1 MAETAKTDANGR
13 NRWGCN
19 ALLWACI
26 AQREVDDGKGK
37 GGGGG
42 GESCLATA
50 RWLVEALGV
59 DADAVNVNGHSAL
72 HKCAIYGHEDVAAWL
87 VDERGCGTERH
98 VAPDDRG
105 QRPSDLARA
114 NGFDAFAERLRTL
127 EDVVTKVP
135 MLLPGA
141 GAAK

>member
-1 MAETAKTDANGR
+1 MPTLPRARSVAPPHHANRAE
-13 NRWGCN
+13 
-19 ALLWACI
+19 I
-26 AQREVDDGKGK
+26 AVRIMRA
-37 GGGGG
+37 
-42 GESCLATA
+42 ATELNCA
-50 RWLVEALGV
+50 TV
-59 DADAVNVNGHSAL
+59 
-72 HKCAIYGHEDVAAWL
+72 AIYGHEDVAAWL

>member
-1 MAETAKTDANGR
+1 M
-13 NRWGCN
+13 
-19 ALLWACI
+19 
-26 AQREVDDGKGK
+26 
-37 GGGGG
+37 
-42 GESCLATA
+42 
-50 RWLVEALGV
+50 